1 MTEDEYMALTISLAR
16 KGMGTA
22 SPNPMV
28 GAVLVKGKQI
38 IGQGYHKRA
47 GLPHAEVEALK
58 SATDDP
64 AGSTLFVNLEPC
76 VHTGRTP
83 PCVDAVIRAGI
94 KRVVVAMADPNPL
107 VQGKGIAALEA
118 AGITVKTGVREK
130 EARELNEAFIV
141 YMEKGRPFF
150 IAKAAVS
157 LDGKIATKT
166 YDAKWISNEA
176 SRIQANKLRSTVD
189 GILVGINTVVADNPF
204 LVPRIQRPKKYPIR
218 IILDSRLRIPLNSE
232 IVKTAG
238 KFRTIVFTTATTSP
252 DKESKLQSL
261 NVEVVRVPK
270 ETENGRVSL
279 RHVSSELYKRQ
290 LLSVLV
296 EGGGE
301 IHGGFLKEG
310 LFDKIMLYY
319 APIIIGGRTA
329 PHFVGG
335 KGVDFLKDAYRID
348 ITKVRRVKDDIFVEG
363 YVHRNH

>member
-1 MTEDEYMALTISLAR
+1 MAVDSTPNDIRSRALTR
-16 KGMGTA
+16 
-22 SPNPMV
+22 
-28 GAVLVKGKQI
+28 
-38 IGQGYHKRA
+38 
-47 GLPHAEVEALK
+47 
-58 SATDDP
+58 
-64 AGSTLFVNLEPC
+64 
-76 VHTGRTP
+76 
-83 PCVDAVIRAGI
+83 
-94 KRVVVAMADPNPL
+94 
-107 VQGKGIAALEA
+107 
-118 AGITVKTGVREK
+118 
-130 EARELNEAFIV
+130 
-141 YMEKGRPFF
+141 
-150 IAKAAVS
+150 
-157 LDGKIATKT
+157 
-166 YDAKWISNEA
+166 
-176 SRIQANKLRSTVD
+176 
-189 GILVGINTVVADNPF
+189 
-204 LVPRIQRPKKYPIR
+204 
-218 IILDSRLRIPLNSE
+218 SE